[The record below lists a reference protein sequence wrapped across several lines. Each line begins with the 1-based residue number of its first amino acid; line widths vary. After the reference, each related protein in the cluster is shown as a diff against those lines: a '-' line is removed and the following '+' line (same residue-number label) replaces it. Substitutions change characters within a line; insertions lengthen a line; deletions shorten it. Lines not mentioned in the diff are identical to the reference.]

1 MKDANDSSIEHLTR
15 EKLKSMNYIGYT
27 KTVFGNFFIFF
38 GGRVHFT
45 TYAVFHVDHAGTK
58 IFPKNRPEVGTNRTF
73 IEIGHFPD
81 LGHTWS

>member
-1 MKDANDSSIEHLTR
+1 MSKQLLFRINIIWDNFRRS
-15 EKLKSMNYIGYT
+15 